1 MPQSNA
7 LVDDTGKSFFSQS
20 SIVMHAL
27 TLPSQLR
34 CFDSCRVD
42 IVAADCAVYAIPFAV
57 AITSS
62 HQCISL
68 PWPHLHSTLAKMN
81 VRLGTSITAIC
92 CANTSTAPTPALL
105 RRLASSSC
113 SHSVLTGELW
123 VKLSSSTCPCT
134 FCVALACVLR
144 ANAWNVSVRGF

>member
-62 HQCISL
+62 LINVSRSHGLTCTNSCKDEC
-68 PWPHLHSTLAKMN
+68 STRDLDHRN
-81 VRLGTSITAIC
+81 
-92 CANTSTAPTPALL
+92 LL
-105 RRLASSSC
+105 REYVDFSNAGPSPSTGKLELLA
-113 SHSVLTGELW
+113 
-123 VKLSSSTCPCT
+123 
-134 FCVALACVLR
+134 FCLNR
-144 ANAWNVSVRGF
+144 